1 MEAAQTIQAPAVN
14 EPQVSPATA
23 PVIPEVKDK
32 VEEGTHVG
40 QVKWF
45 NPKLGY
51 GFITVCDGNDKG
63 KDIFAHHSGIKPLN
77 SNYKTLEKGEYIQF
91 NVVDGQNGIQAID
104 ITGIKGGPLM
114 CDFVIKRGTG
124 GGGLPVPGGAPAL
137 RTEGAGSW
145 QPVATGGRRP
155 KNKLKYSKEG
165 REILKTFKS
174 NASNRH

>member
-1 MEAAQTIQAPAVN
+1 MESEQIVQAPAVT
-14 EPQVSPATA
+14 EPVSA

-32 VEEGTHVG
+32 AEEGTHIG

-51 GFITVCDGNDKG
+51 GFITVCDGADKG

-91 NVVDGQNGIQAID
+91 NVIDGQNGIQAID

-114 CDFVIKRGTG
+114 CDFVIKRVGGSVGGPTSVPPRESHG
-124 GGGLPVPGGAPAL
+124 GGNSGPS
-137 RTEGAGSW
+137 SW
-145 QPVATGGRRP
+145 QAVPSGNRRPP

-165 REILKTFKS
+165 RAILKNFKT
-174 NASNRH
+174 ASTSRS

>member
-1 MEAAQTIQAPAVN
+1 MEDLQTPAVT
-14 EPQVSPATA
+14 EPTPIV
-23 PVIPEVKDK
+23 PEVKDK
-32 VEEGTHVG
+32 NEEGSHVG

-51 GFITVCDGNDKG
+51 GFITVCDGVDKG

-91 NVVDGQNGIQAID
+91 NVIEGQNGIQAVD

-114 CDFVIKRGTG
+114 CDFVIKRGT
-124 GGGLPVPGGAPAL
+124 VPPPPPSNPDASS
-137 RTEGAGSW
+137 SW
-145 QPVATGGRRP
+145 QTAVNNRRP

-165 REILKTFKS
+165 REILKSLKPGG
-174 NASNRH
+174 RHSSSG